1 MEHRINFSWGGG
13 LRRIDRRSG
22 NITVIERNSTGELC
36 GGPLNTSC
44 DPVNGITAEPWK
56 PDCIVAVVGLVYFKP
71 HGRLVEVCGDRVQRL
86 YYKPFGDI
94 RSAVR
99 SKDDE
104 PFSTVAFLGLTRE
117 GDTVWAVGIDG
128 IYGIEAGGMA
138 HFVPLPHFKDIGG
151 VSISFELPHFVLVL
165 TNVNQ
170 RRSIS
175 GAVPLLVP
183 R

>member
-1 MEHRINFSWGGG
+1 
-13 LRRIDRRSG
+13 
-22 NITVIERNSTGELC
+22 
-36 GGPLNTSC
+36 
-44 DPVNGITAEPWK
+44 
-56 PDCIVAVVGLVYFKP
+56 VVGLVHFRP
-71 HGRLVEVCGDRVQRL
+71 HGRVVEVCGDQVQRL
-86 YYKPFGDI
+86 YYKPYGDI
-94 RSAVR
+94 RSAGR

-104 PFSTVAFLGLTRE
+104 PFSTVAFFGLTRE

-128 IYGIEAGGMA
+128 IYSIGPGGTA
-138 HFVPLPHFKDIGG
+138 YFVPLPHFKDIGG
-151 VSISFELPHFVLVL
+151 ISVSFDLPHFVLVL